1 VGGFFLMIFDEIW
14 DSAMAAQ
21 FSLKLHRNIPHHMG
35 NINIHGPKL
44 SSFSSRSYLY
54 LKILFSRFLP
64 LSCISGELE

>member
-1 VGGFFLMIFDEIW
+1 MIFDEIW

-21 FSLKLHRNIPHHMG
+21 FSLKLHGNIPHHMG

-44 SSFSSRSYLY
+44 SSFSSRCYLY